1 MKSARPCLF
10 WSLKLTCV
18 GCVGA
23 FTSDF
28 DANYSFKLSSIGRVA
43 AHQLS
48 YMADSTVSIS
58 NPMTPKSGPT
68 ASTTFPTTP
77 TSIASSNNLSSATGP
92 VRFIKP
98 ISPRKRRRS
107 SEDSLVSSIANNL
120 LRKSPAPT
128 TPKLGQSPQNLP
140 RPLTAAAEL
149 ADQKRR
155 RELSQREQSHQIS
168 PNPKSRALEALSGVS
183 GNGMSKL
190 QDAPTPA
197 NTLSEAVAAIAPT
210 ILIPEKAQAEGSMQ
224 TSPVSM
230 SSLTTLDGAG
240 AGTVTSNG
248 QQATS
253 PRQLRED
260 SGGQVEGSEQNNNTL
275 QVDKDEGPSNKAL
288 SYPGPLLSAQTNDG
302 RRGMSLPGPSGFT
315 SDSSRSPSSS
325 NKKHKC
331 PYCSTDFTRH
341 HNLKSHLLTH
351 SHEKPYMCQTC
362 DSRFRRLHDLK
373 RHSKLHTGEKP
384 HVCPKCK
391 RSFARGD
398 ALARHN
404 KGQGGCAGRRSSVGS
419 YGEERT
425 FDGSSQGGHGGDE
438 SMDGLVYTGQASHE
452 PENME
457 DDAEDVD
464 DRRKSLPSIRRHEA
478 PSDSQYR
485 PMQDS
490 KSTYQ
495 SRGPSTYPPVAVRQ
509 LPNSGSLYPPNASH
523 GGGSST
529 STSPG
534 TQNSTLN
541 QYPPGA
547 SGSSTYQVGGSNV
560 FAHGGMTESPKPLS
574 PAGMTSH
581 QSSHAELNIH
591 RNRSPSLTQ
600 QFQQHQYGRRTHN
613 RVTPP
618 PSGLPPPMST
628 STHSNAPHLPSLPG
642 LTPPDPRFTLHSQ
655 TAGPPHAPP
664 LGQVSHSGPQHP
676 SGAATSSSYAS
687 QQGGL
692 SSHSNSH
699 SSHGTQPHGSGER
712 ANLPFTQG
720 EDRLWAYVRSLESKI
735 DRLQEEVVNL
745 RGQLSGGSHR

>member
-1 MKSARPCLF
+1 MAEASV
-10 WSLKLTCV
+10 SL
-18 GCVGA
+18 
-23 FTSDF
+23 
-28 DANYSFKLSSIGRVA
+28 
-43 AHQLS
+43 
-48 YMADSTVSIS
+48 S
-58 NPMTPKSGPT
+58 NPVTPKSGPT
-68 ASTTFPTTP
+68 SVATFPNTP
-77 TSIASSNNLSSATGP
+77 TSIAPLSSLSSVAGP
-92 VRFIKP
+92 TKFIQP

-107 SEDSLVSSIANNL
+107 PEDSSVSSIANISL
-120 LRKSPAPT
+120 GKLPAPT
-128 TPKLGQSPQNLP
+128 TPKLGLSPQISP

-155 RELSQREQSHQIS
+155 KELSERAQSKLTS
-168 PNPKSRALEALSGVS
+168 PNPKSEALGALSGAS
-183 GNGMSKL
+183 GNGMSML
-190 QDAPTPA
+190 QDAPNSASTQREVA
-197 NTLSEAVAAIAPT
+197 AAIAPT
-210 ILIPEKAQAEGSMQ
+210 ILIPEKDQEEGNMQ
-224 TSPVSM
+224 ISPVSV
-230 SSLTTLDGAG
+230 SSLTNVDGVGVA
-240 AGTVTSNG
+240 TVTANG
-248 QQATS
+248 QQAIS

-260 SGGQVEGSEQNNNTL
+260 SGVQVDRSQHSSSTL
-275 QVDKDEGPSNKAL
+275 QVDKDDGHSNKAL
-288 SYPGPLLSAQTNDG
+288 SYPGPLLSAQANDG
-302 RRGMSLPGPSGFT
+302 RRGMSLPGPSGFA
-315 SDSSRSPSSS
+315 SDSSRSPLSS

-351 SHEKPYMCQTC
+351 SHEKPYLCQTC

-373 RHSKLHTGEKP
+373 RHTKLHTGEKP

-419 YGEERT
+419 YGEERM

-438 SMDGLVYTGQASHE
+438 GMDGLVYTGQASHE
-452 PENME
+452 PENM
-457 DDAEDVD
+457 DDDGENVD
-464 DRRKSLPSIRRHEA
+464 DRRKSLPSIRRHEP
-478 PSDSQYR
+478 PSDPKHR
-485 PMQDS
+485 PPQDN

-509 LPNSGSLYPPNASH
+509 PAINGSLYPPSASH

-534 TQNSTLN
+534 TQNGTIN
-541 QYPPGA
+541 QYPPGT
-547 SGSSTYQVGGSNV
+547 SGSSSYQVGGPSV

-574 PAGMTSH
+574 PAGMPPH
-581 QSSHAELNIH
+581 QSGHAELNIH
-591 RNRSPSLTQ
+591 RNRSPSLTT

-618 PSGLPPPMST
+618 PIGLPPPMST
-628 STHSNAPHLPSLPG
+628 AAHSNAPHLPSLPG

-655 TAGPPHAPP
+655 TAGPSHAPS
-664 LGQVSHSGPQHP
+664 LSQASHSGP
-676 SGAATSSSYAS
+676 ATSSSYPS

-712 ANLPFTQG
+712 ANLPYAQG
-720 EDRLWAYVRSLESKI
+720 DDRLWAYVRSLESKI
-735 DRLQEEVVNL
+735 DRLQEEVVGL
-745 RGQLSGGSHR
+745 RGQISGGSHR